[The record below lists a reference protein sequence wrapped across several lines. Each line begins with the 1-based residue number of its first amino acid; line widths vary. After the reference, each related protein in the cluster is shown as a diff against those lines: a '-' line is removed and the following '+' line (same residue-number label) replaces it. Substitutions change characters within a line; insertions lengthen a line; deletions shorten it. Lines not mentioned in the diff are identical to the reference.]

1 MKAIFAGTF
10 DPFTAG
16 HRDITKRALAVFGDV
31 TVAVASDTGKTAR
44 PLDVRL
50 NIAETAT
57 ADLNGVTVETFSGLL
72 SDYLAKL
79 GDCVIVRGV
88 RNSRDAE
95 YERDLVR
102 VYRSLCGKDAV
113 FFATSAEFEHVSST
127 TVRQLAELGGAL
139 DGYVVPCTVQAII
152 KHYGKKAG

>member
-16 HRDITKRALAVFGDV
+16 HRDIAQRAAGVFGNV
-31 TVAVASDTGKTAR
+31 TVAVASDTGKTAQ

-50 NIAETAT
+50 KIATESIADISGAT
-57 ADLNGVTVETFSGLL
+57 AEAFSGLL
-72 SDYLAKL
+72 SDYLSAK

-88 RNSRDAE
+88 RNARDAD

-102 VYRSLCGKDAV
+102 VY
-113 FFATSAEFEHVSST
+113 
-127 TVRQLAELGGAL
+127 
-139 DGYVVPCTVQAII
+139 
-152 KHYGKKAG
+152 

>member
-16 HRDITKRALAVFGDV
+16 HRDITERALAVFGDV

-88 RNSRDAE
+88 RNSRD
-95 YERDLVR
+95 
-102 VYRSLCGKDAV
+102 RSLCGKDAV

-152 KHYGKKAG
+152 KHYGKKAD

>member
-16 HRDITKRALAVFGDV
+16 HRDIAQRAAGVFGNV
-31 TVAVASDTGKTAR
+31 TVAVASDTGKTAQ

-50 NIAETAT
+50 KIATESIADINCAT
-57 ADLNGVTVETFSGLL
+57 AEAFSGLL
-72 SDYLAKL
+72 SDYLSAK

-88 RNSRDAE
+88 RNARDAD

-102 VYRSLCGKDAV
+102 VYKSLCGKDAV
-113 FFATSAEFEHVSST
+113 LFITSADFEHVSST
-127 TVRQLAELGGAL
+127 VVRQLAALGGSL
-139 DGYVVPCTVQAII
+139 DGYVASSAASTVALY
-152 KHYGKKAG
+152 YGK